1 MALPELV
8 RRRGLAAAALAG
20 VLVGAVIGLFLPI
33 RAAAPPKPD
42 DTPWS
47 LPNAQETR
55 RFRFDQ
61 FQSVQSAR
69 YWGDLRQ
76 AGSRA
81 APATQWTL
89 AAIVTQPRLWVAVNE
104 SGKAQKSVW
113 VGIGETMPDG
123 ATLVAA
129 NRDSIWFEK
138 DGCRRLRKL
147 YQKPTAESDAC
158 IGAPGKP
165 AATPSSGK
173 PAVVPAKPSPAAPVA
188 RGPN

>member
-1 MALPELV
+1 
-8 RRRGLAAAALAG
+8 
-20 VLVGAVIGLFLPI
+20 
-33 RAAAPPKPD
+33 
-42 DTPWS
+42 
-47 LPNAQETR
+47 
-55 RFRFDQ
+55 
-61 FQSVQSAR
+61 
-69 YWGDLRQ
+69 
-76 AGSRA
+76 
-81 APATQWTL
+81 
-89 AAIVTQPRLWVAVNE
+89 
-104 SGKAQKSVW
+104 
-113 VGIGETMPDG
+113 MPDG